1 METKIIRIRQLELSD
16 TSQLAALANNKNI
29 WDNLRDYFP
38 HPYTQNDAKF
48 FIELSGK
55 QKPTHNFAV
64 EFNGELCGVVGL
76 VAQKDVYKKT
86 AEIGYWIG
94 EGFWGKGI
102 ASEAVRLLTAY
113 GFSVLGFVRIFSG
126 VFEYNIASM
135 KVLEKSGFKKEAI
148 FKDAIYK
155 NGKIYNE
162 HRYYLLNREHAV

>member
-1 METKIIRIRQLELSD
+1 METKIIRIREFVLSD
-16 TSQLAALANNKNI
+16 TSQLAVIANNKNI

-38 HPYTQNDAKF
+38 HPYTQNDAKL
-48 FIELSGK
+48 FIELSKK
-55 QKPTHNFAV
+55 QKPTQNFAV
-64 EFNGELCGVVGL
+64 EFNGQLCGVVGL
-76 VAQKDVYKKT
+76 VPQKDVYKKT

-113 GFSVLGFVRIFSG
+113 GFKVLGFVRIFSG
-126 VFEYNIASM
+126 VFEYNVASM

-155 NGKIYNE
+155 NGKIYDE
-162 HRYYLLNREHAV
+162 HRYYLLNREHRV